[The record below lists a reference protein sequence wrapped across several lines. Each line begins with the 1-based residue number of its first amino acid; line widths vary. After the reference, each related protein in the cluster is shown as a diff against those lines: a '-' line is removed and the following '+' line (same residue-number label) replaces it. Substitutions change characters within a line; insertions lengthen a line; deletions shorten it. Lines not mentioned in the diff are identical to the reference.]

1 MKKYPVFL
9 LAEILIVASARMC
22 YIKISP
28 ETFMY
33 NTYTHKIIQVGLVN
47 IYLRMSKTITYEK

>member
-9 LAEILIVASARMC
+9 LAEILIVASAR
-22 YIKISP
+22 ISP

-33 NTYTHKIIQVGLVN
+33 YTYTYEIIQVGLVN
-47 IYLRMSKTITYEK
+47 IYLRMSKTINYEK